1 MRKISGEND
10 DLPELLDEAV
20 FEAQFKNYFKPL
32 HAYAQALL
40 KDSEAANEIVQT
52 VFLKLWEKRDSLG
65 ISISL
70 KAYLYKCVYYDSLNY
85 IKHEKVKRKH
95 LELNRYEMANARS
108 VDAAYS
114 VEDKE
119 MQSKLNHALRRLPEK
134 CRTVFLLS
142 RMEELKYQEIA
153 LRLEI
158 SVKTVETHMSKA
170 LKALKL
176 ELAEFLPLIVIA
188 WTFLF

>member
-40 KDSEAANEIVQT
+40 KDGEAANEIVQT
-52 VFLKLWEKRDSLG
+52 VFLKLWEKRKTLE

-85 IKHEKVKRKH
+85 LKHEKVKMKH
-95 LELNRYEMANARS
+95 LEENRYEMANIRS
-108 VDAAYS
+108 ADAAYS

-119 MQSKLNHALRRLPEK
+119 IQSKLNHALLRLPEK

-153 LRLEI
+153 SRLGL
-158 SVKTVETHMSKA
+158 SVKTVEAHMGKA
-170 LKALKL
+170 LRTLRV
-176 ELAEFLPLIVIA
+176 ELAEFLPLIIIT